1 MKQYSDTFEK
11 IEQKKNQ
18 QKIRSVRGEVLHEV
32 LHEVLGEVLH
42 EVFQAF
48 LFYNSLIFSGLW
60 KTTGGLNEKKKI
72 LQICIVV
79 RYNFS

>member
-1 MKQYSDTFEK
+1 MCKFAKKWSMKQYSDTLDK

-18 QKIRSVRGEVLHEV
+18 PKIRSVRGEVLHEV

-48 LFYNSLIFSGLW
+48 LFYNSLIFRRNRQTLW
-60 KTTGGLNEKKKI
+60 GR
-72 LQICIVV
+72 VS
-79 RYNFS
+79 R

>member
-1 MKQYSDTFEK
+1 M
-11 IEQKKNQ
+11 
-18 QKIRSVRGEVLHEV
+18 LHEV